1 MSEQLII
8 TVSRE
13 FGSAGHEIAEKI
25 AEDLGL
31 KFYDRSMLDEI
42 AGQMNINVEVL
53 EKYDEK
59 PTNIMLSRRV
69 GKYSNS
75 MEEILAETQF
85 NFIKEKAESGE
96 SFVIVGRCSESVL
109 QDVEGMISIF
119 VIGDKEHKLERV
131 MSKYK
136 LSESEALKKMERHDY
151 KRKRYH
157 NRHSDHKWGDSRFY
171 DICINSSS
179 LDISGTVKV
188 LENYIQERQSM
199 RKK

>member
-25 AEDLGL
+25 AKDLGL

-42 AGQMNINVEVL
+42 ASNMNVNVEVL
-53 EKYDEK
+53 EKFDEK
-59 PTNIMLSRRV
+59 PTNIILSRRI

-85 NFIKEKAESGE
+85 NFIKEKADSGE
-96 SFVIVGRCSESVL
+96 SFVIVGRCAESVL
-109 QDVEGMISIF
+109 QGRDGLISFF
-119 VIGDKEHKLERV
+119 VIGDREHKIERV
-131 MSKYK
+131 MRIYG
-136 LSESEALKKMERHDY
+136 LDRTEAVKKMERHDF

-157 NRHSDHKWGDSRFY
+157 NRHSDHKWGDSRYY
-171 DICINSSS
+171 DVCINSSP
-179 LDISGTVKV
+179 IGVSGTVKI
-188 LENYIQERQSM
+188 LEDYIKEREAL
-199 RKK
+199 RGK

>member
-25 AEDLGL
+25 AKDLGL

-42 AGQMNINVEVL
+42 ACNMNVNVEVL
-53 EKYDEK
+53 EKFDEK
-59 PTNIMLSRRV
+59 PRNIILSRRV

-85 NFIKEKAESGE
+85 NFIKEKADSGE
-96 SFVIVGRCSESVL
+96 SFVIVGRCAESVL
-109 QDVEGMISIF
+109 QGRDGLISFF
-119 VIGDKEHKLERV
+119 VSGDREHKIERV
-131 MSKYK
+131 MKIYK
-136 LSESEALKKMERHDY
+136 LDRVEAIKKMERHDF

-157 NRHSDHKWGDSRFY
+157 NRHSEHKWGDSRYY
-171 DICINSSS
+171 DVCINSSP
-179 LDISGTVKV
+179 LDVSGTVQI
-188 LENYIQERQSM
+188 LESYIKERETLR
-199 RKK
+199 RK